1 MSGRDRF
8 FLRQDNNII
17 TLCEF
22 IIMYDYV
29 GQEQSQKER
38 YFLFT
43 LCKEAETQ
51 LRLVVLLTAYMYT
64 N

>member
-1 MSGRDRF
+1 MLFKVVNDDDDNEDCFTDEQSDKKYKQLMSGRDRF

-29 GQEQSQKER
+29 GQE
-38 YFLFT
+38 
-43 LCKEAETQ
+43 
-51 LRLVVLLTAYMYT
+51 
-64 N
+64 